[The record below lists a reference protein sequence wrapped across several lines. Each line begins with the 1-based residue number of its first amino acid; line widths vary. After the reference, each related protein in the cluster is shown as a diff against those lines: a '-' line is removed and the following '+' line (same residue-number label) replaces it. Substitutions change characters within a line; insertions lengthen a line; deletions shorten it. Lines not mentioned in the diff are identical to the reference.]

1 MLFSAR
7 MPTKRL
13 AALARR
19 LATSLVAGIDVRTV
33 WAREAQH
40 ARGLAARKHFAAIS
54 RAVNDGESLADA
66 LAASGDF
73 FPPLFREMAEVGDR
87 SGHLGE
93 VFEQLAEHYENQ
105 VQLRSKFLAS
115 IAWPAFELA
124 VAVAA
129 VGFLIW
135 IVGLIGEMTGAK
147 VDILGFGL
155 VGNRGLA
162 VYAAIVAAVV
172 LLLLLFCHAAS
183 RGLFWIGPVRRALL
197 LVPGLGPALQA
208 LALARLS
215 WSMHLTMNAGME
227 LRQSLRLSLRSTRNI
242 RYADRI
248 EQIDAEIA
256 AGHSIHE
263 AFCRAGCFPRDF
275 LDALQVGEQS
285 GKLVDSLALA
295 SRQYQDHART
305 ALATL
310 TTLAGFAVWAVV
322 AAIIIFLIFRLF
334 SFYLGVLNQAMP
346 R

>member
-1 MLFSAR
+1 MFFSPR
-7 MPTKRL
+7 MPTKPL
-13 AALARR
+13 AALCRR

-33 WAREAQH
+33 WAREARQ
-40 ARGLAARKHFAAIS
+40 ARGPAARKRLAAVS
-54 RAVNDGESLADA
+54 RAVNEGESLAAA
-66 LAASGDF
+66 LAAAGDF

-93 VFEQLAEHYENQ
+93 VFAQLAEHYENQ
-105 VQLRSKFLAS
+105 VWLRRNFLAA
-115 IAWPAFELA
+115 IAWPMFQLVVA
-124 VAVAA
+124 VAV

-135 IVGLIGEMTGAK
+135 ITGFISEMTGTK
-147 VDILGFGL
+147 VDFLGFGL
-155 VGNRGLA
+155 AGSRGLA

-172 LLLLLFCHAAS
+172 LLLLVFCRAAS
-183 RGLFWIGPVRRALL
+183 RGVFWIRPVRRAVL
-197 LVPGLGPALQA
+197 LVPGLGPALQT

-227 LRQSLRLSLRSTRNI
+227 LRRGLRLSLRSTRNI
-242 RYADRI
+242 RYADCI

-256 AGHSIHE
+256 AGNSIYA

-275 LDALQVGEQS
+275 LDALQVGEES
-285 GKLVDSLALA
+285 GKLVESLALS

-310 TTLAGFAVWAVV
+310 TTLAGFAVWMVV
-322 AAIIIFLIFRLF
+322 AAIIIVLIFRLF
-334 SFYLGVLNQAMP
+334 SFYIGMINQAMP